1 MENKKINVISTVDAT
16 VGIDDPQV
24 RFSRTWERKNTVRQ
38 IEFDTLRELSYNPG
52 VWNMFLMGI
61 LYIDDMEAKIE
72 LGLEDPDA
80 KEPEKIIV
88 LTDAQRKRY
97 LTVMPIQEFKQNC
110 AKLGLNELNNLVD
123 YAIDNEIVDY
133 DKASYLK
140 QLTQRDIIKTIEL
153 NRADNND

>member
-1 MENKKINVISTVDAT
+1 MENRKINVISTVEAT

-24 RFSRTWERKNTVRQ
+24 RFSRVWERKGTVRQ

-52 VWNMFLMGI
+52 VWNMFLMGV

-72 LGLEDPDA
+72 LGLEDPDS

-88 LTDAQRKRY
+88 LSDVQRKRY

-110 AKLGLNELNNLVD
+110 EKLGLNELNNLVD
-123 YAIDNEIVDY
+123 YAIDNEIINY
-133 DKASYLK
+133 DKASFLK